1 MKYESLCM
9 LISKHGVSLAWSGLS
24 IHENSWV
31 ISTEELFDHLLATF
45 LVHLVVAMVVSE
57 DIIQAKL
64 VDIVHLY
71 LTFLTIQRRFLIE
84 DMAIVTKTL
93 SWQRTHFPWLFVDGP
108 CFHVL
113 ILVDEGS
120 HADGDFDT
128 FVLLHN
134 EYNAPSIA
142 HLNYF

>member
-1 MKYESLCM
+1 M
-9 LISKHGVSLAWSGLS
+9 
-24 IHENSWV
+24 
-31 ISTEELFDHLLATF
+31 LATF

-93 SWQRTHFPWLFVDGP
+93 SWQRTHFP
-108 CFHVL
+108 
-113 ILVDEGS
+113 
-120 HADGDFDT
+120 
-128 FVLLHN
+128 
-134 EYNAPSIA
+134 
-142 HLNYF
+142 